1 MPYPSLFSAL
11 LGRVAR
17 PTRRAAAGLLLAG
30 GLAGR
35 PALAQT
41 AQPVQPAQAAPAAA
55 LLAQAGYYR
64 LRIGAATITALSD
77 GTLLLPMRQ
86 LLIDAPPAE
95 VDRLLT
101 QAGLPAELVETSV
114 NIYLIE
120 LGSRVLLID
129 TGCGALLGPTAGHL
143 LPSLRAA
150 GFRPEQVT
158 DILLTHL
165 HADHFGGLL
174 TDGQRTFPNATV
186 HLSRTE
192 ADYEADLAQA
202 PAGAKSFVRG
212 GQAAL
217 APYAAAGK
225 VATFTGT
232 QQLLPGFQA
241 VPGPGHTPGHSF
253 YVLASQG
260 QQLVFWGDLVH
271 ATSVEL
277 PKPAASFRFDTSR
290 PQTAA
295 SRRQAYPEAARQGYL
310 VAINHASFP
319 GIGYVRAV
327 GQGYE

>member
-55 LLAQAGYYR
+55 LLAHAGYYR
-64 LRIGAATITALSD
+64 LRVGAATVTALSD

-129 TGCGALLGPTAGHL
+129 YGLRGAARPHGRPPAPQPAGRRLSARTGDGH
-143 LPSLRAA
+143 PA
-150 GFRPEQVT
+150 
-158 DILLTHL
+158 H
-165 HADHFGGLL
+165 
-174 TDGQRTFPNATV
+174 
-186 HLSRTE
+186 
-192 ADYEADLAQA
+192 A
-202 PAGAKSFVRG
+202 PAR
-212 GQAAL
+212 
-217 APYAAAGK
+217 
-225 VATFTGT
+225 
-232 QQLLPGFQA
+232 
-241 VPGPGHTPGHSF
+241 
-253 YVLASQG
+253 
-260 QQLVFWGDLVH
+260 
-271 ATSVEL
+271 
-277 PKPAASFRFDTSR
+277 
-290 PQTAA
+290 
-295 SRRQAYPEAARQGYL
+295 
-310 VAINHASFP
+310 
-319 GIGYVRAV
+319 
-327 GQGYE
+327 